1 MCVSFAK
8 DACHCSVCG
17 VGSIQRCPND
27 GSTSFSHFAI
37 QHPGKLICLR
47 EVPILCCAKT
57 LGGLGTWR
65 HCPVRP
71 KSRIWSRA
79 NFGSAIS
86 RNIPSASEYSHSTSC
101 QKQYEIHVEAFH
113 AGRAPGQ
120 NHARPA
126 TWRCVGSGEFVGQEG
141 SSERPTSELGPCFR
155 SKSCLG
161 VCEKKTIAPQ
171 KNSSKKL

>member
-1 MCVSFAK
+1 MCYSFAK

-37 QHPGKLICLR
+37 QHPGKLLCLR

-71 KSRIWSRA
+71 NRVSEAEQISAPQFR
-79 NFGSAIS
+79 AIS
-86 RNIPSASEYSHSTSC
+86 PPRRNISIPLRAKNNKKYMWRH
-101 QKQYEIHVEAFH
+101 FMR
-113 AGRAPGQ
+113 AGQGQ
-120 NHARPA
+120 NPAHPA

-171 KNSSKKL
+171 KNSNKKL